1 MRRALIVED
10 DADIVELVEH
20 YLSKEGWQVQS
31 CDDGR
36 QALERIRNSDWELL
50 ILDVQLPGLDGLA
63 LCAEARREARS
74 QQVPIVMLTARADE
88 SDRILGLEMGADD
101 YVVKPFSPKELVAR
115 VRALRRRLER
125 SREPEAALVHGPLE
139 LDRARHTVRWKGEP
153 VELTSKEFAL
163 LLALLEAHGRV
174 LSRQQLLE
182 DVWGYSYASG
192 TRTVDV
198 HVSRL
203 REKLP
208 GLGTALVTVKSVGYR
223 LSTEEL
229 R

>member
-1 MRRALIVED
+1 MRQ
-10 DADIVELVEH
+10 
-20 YLSKEGWQVQS
+20 LS
-31 CDDGR
+31 
-36 QALERIRNSDWELL
+36 
-50 ILDVQLPGLDGLA
+50 
-63 LCAEARREARS
+63 
-74 QQVPIVMLTARADE
+74 
-88 SDRILGLEMGADD
+88 
-101 YVVKPFSPKELVAR
+101 
-115 VRALRRRLER
+115 
-125 SREPEAALVHGPLE
+125 HGPLQI
-139 LDRARHTVRWKGEP
+139 DRARHTVHWRGAP

-163 LLALLEAHGRV
+163 LLALVEAHGRV

-208 GLGTALVTVKSVGYR
+208 GLSGALVTVKSVGYR
-223 LSTEEL
+223 LALQEL